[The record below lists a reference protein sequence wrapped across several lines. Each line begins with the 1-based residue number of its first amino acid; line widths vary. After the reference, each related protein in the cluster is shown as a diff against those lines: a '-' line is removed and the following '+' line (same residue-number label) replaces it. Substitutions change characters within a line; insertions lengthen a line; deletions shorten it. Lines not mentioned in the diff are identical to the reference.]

1 MLGLLGRA
9 KKFITGKK
17 QAELIKLRSSN
28 SKVNPSAIIIRPRT
42 NSYHPTLSL
51 CLR

>member
-17 QAELIKLRSSN
+17 QPEVSQTTESSN
-28 SKVNPSAIIIRPRT
+28 SRE
-42 NSYHPTLSL
+42 
-51 CLR
+51 